1 MNKIARL
8 AELLLLWLLPIA
20 LLGTCFYAFRQW
32 EPSKEYSNAMAFV
45 FLAVI
50 WLLGIKQLNAGLPA
64 KRAKLWAGA
73 LLLCVVSLLTGLAFF
88 RLYPLSG
95 AFWLVFFPGLLV
107 IANTLPDK
115 S

>member
-1 MNKIARL
+1 MNGITRV
-8 AELLLLWLLPIA
+8 AELLLLWLLPIVM
-20 LLGTCFYAFRQW
+20 LGMYFYVFRQW
-32 EPSKEYSNAMAFV
+32 EPSKEYSNSIVFI

-64 KRAKLWAGA
+64 RRAKLWAGA

-107 IANTLPDK
+107 IANTLPEP

>member
-8 AELLLLWLLPIA
+8 VELLLLWLLPIA
-20 LLGTCFYAFRQW
+20 LLGTCFYAFKQW
-32 EPSKEYSNAMAFV
+32 EPSKEYSNSMAFV

-50 WLLGIKQLNAGLPA
+50 WLLGIKQLNTGLPA
-64 KRAKLWAGA
+64 RRAKLWAGA
-73 LLLCVVSLLTGLAFF
+73 SLLCVVSLLTGLAFF

-95 AFWLVFFPGLLV
+95 AFWFVFFPGLLV
-107 IANTLPDK
+107 IANTLPEK